1 MSELQ
6 KKRTITIRGDQFTL
20 DITNFKV
27 GDLIAIE
34 AEKQRLSKSTY
45 YELATTWFKNTVN
58 AANLIDMI
66 ATLRVLL
73 PEVEK
78 GLEGIPFEKLNII
91 DSRELLKIYV
101 SEISPW
107 YMSWME
113 EFNTPFE
120 DDEVIDEDK

>member
-6 KKRTITIRGDQFTL
+6 KKKTIIIRGDSFTL
-20 DITNFKV
+20 DITDFKV

-45 YELATTWFKNTVN
+45 YEMATTWFKNTVN

-66 ATLRVLL
+66 STLRVLL

-78 GLEGIPFEKLNII
+78 SLEGIPFEKLNII

-101 SEISPW
+101 KEISPW

-113 EFNTPFE
+113 EFNSPFE
-120 DDEVIDEDK
+120 DDEVVDEVK